1 MGFHL
6 AAYFMLI
13 IMIHDMELVQHP
25 VMAAMLFL
33 ALIPLLAFPQ
43 AQKILIV
50 LNPSV
55 GGGV

>member
-1 MGFHL
+1 
-6 AAYFMLI
+6 
-13 IMIHDMELVQHP
+13 MIHNMELVQQK

-33 ALIPLLAFPQ
+33 ALIPLVAFPQ
-43 AQKILIV
+43 ALRILIV